1 MHPMVRVASNEE
13 SGEISTRTLT
23 KDRFLLDEVNSSIQI
38 GFPIALAI
46 LERARTD
53 LHESFKCGN
62 FTQRRIVLSSSLL
75 GVWSTVYLRR
85 TSGCP
90 YTNQEPCSKTRWLFS
105 GVRNLNRTNPLSILE
120 NSISSF
126 DFQAFVRDSSTNGKN
141 GRCPTKN
148 SARVFSQ

>member
-46 LERARTD
+46 LERARID

-75 GVWSTVYLRR
+75 GFGLQCTCEELAAVLT
-85 TSGCP
+85 
-90 YTNQEPCSKTRWLFS
+90 QTR
-105 GVRNLNRTNPLSILE
+105 NPAPRPVGFFPVSEI
-120 NSISSF
+120 
-126 DFQAFVRDSSTNGKN
+126 
-141 GRCPTKN
+141 
-148 SARVFSQ
+148 